1 MVPDMRGFDAPPG
14 LPSLPGLPA
23 SYGSFALAGLQS
35 WEQSGVMQEL
45 FMRALEKAGE
55 EVAAGTPAMAPAPI
69 GTPITSMGMDTPAW
83 SPERLAAAF
92 EPPLSAGVGMEWMDR
107 FGSQQEALKQ
117 PNPFAAKA
125 DEQIDDEESFTF
137 PALPIGSSPTMA
149 GHLDG

>member
-1 MVPDMRGFDAPPG
+1 
-14 LPSLPGLPA
+14 
-23 SYGSFALAGLQS
+23 
-35 WEQSGVMQEL
+35 
-45 FMRALEKAGE
+45 
-55 EVAAGTPAMAPAPI
+55 
-69 GTPITSMGMDTPAW
+69 MGMDATPAW

-107 FGSQQEALKQ
+107 FGSASQEARSAQ

-125 DEQIDDEESFTF
+125 DEQLDDEESFTF

>member
-1 MVPDMRGFDAPPG
+1 VI
-14 LPSLPGLPA
+14 
-23 SYGSFALAGLQS
+23 
-35 WEQSGVMQEL
+35 QEL

-107 FGSQQEALKQ
+107 FGSPQEALKQ
-117 PNPFAAKA
+117 PNPFPKA
-125 DEQIDDEESFTF
+125 DEQIDDEESAMF
-137 PALPIGSSPTMA
+137 PALPIGSSPTIA